1 MFIEIILS
9 FVISILLLYLF
20 YLYLE
25 WCDSNSF
32 NRDMYKYD
40 PTMVLEKD
48 RPTIEKYGSYILPTY
63 LSDTYK
69 PIRFWILYL
78 KAKLGF

>member
-1 MFIEIILS
+1 
-9 FVISILLLYLF
+9 
-20 YLYLE
+20 
-25 WCDSNSF
+25 
-32 NRDMYKYD
+32 MYKYD